1 MRRQKLKKSFV
12 ENVSIT
18 IRGNCD
24 NDGDLKDTKDV
35 SYAPLSDGATVCF
48 TFFFPAQHQ
57 PPFRDHDGWLSW
69 LLSHTKPTKHPL
81 PPRRLTFFNISTF
94 HHLLF
99 LNTSRYHGF
108 PSYRTPNFATHS
120 AQIQPFFSHTRYVAP
135 TRLPAPLA
143 SRLAALIVRAVVD
156 VIAKTSILQEPR
168 DTHAAA
174 P

>member
-81 PPRRLTFFNISTF
+81 PPRRLTFSTF
-94 HHLLF
+94 QRST
-99 LNTSRYHGF
+99 TS
-108 PSYRTPNFATHS
+108 SS
-120 AQIQPFFSHTRYVAP
+120 
-135 TRLPAPLA
+135 
-143 SRLAALIVRAVVD
+143 
-156 VIAKTSILQEPR
+156 
-168 DTHAAA
+168 
-174 P
+174 